1 VEVLEENGIRVR
13 MSDNGKGLP
22 AEPRPAR
29 PGSGTGMKLI
39 GALARQLD
47 AKLDWSSSQGTAL
60 SLEFSRR

>member
-1 VEVLEENGIRVR
+1 

-39 GALARQLD
+39 EAFARQLD
-47 AKLDWSSSQGTAL
+47 ARLDWSSSQGTTL
-60 SLEFSRR
+60 CLEFRRR